1 MVLFPAFY
9 EIFQKPIMR
18 GFVQN
23 RMLCSVGVAVMD
35 SEPAGRA
42 SASRGVPRAAAARDG
57 KPGCRRF
64 QTFSIIG
71 VTDNFGFGPQPI
83 GKTLAPW
90 TAFFLP
96 DRKGSLPNNGLLS
109 PIPGHHALEHTNRG
123 LSPAPHPHS
132 DV

>member
-1 MVLFPAFY
+1 
-9 EIFQKPIMR
+9 MR

-23 RMLCSVGVAVMD
+23 RMLCSAALVSPSWIQNRQAGLQRVG
-35 SEPAGRA
+35 EFRA
-42 SASRGVPRAAAARDG
+42 RRRRETASPVVDDF
-57 KPGCRRF
+57 KRF
-64 QTFSIIG
+64 PIIG

-83 GKTLAPW
+83 GKTLALW
-90 TAFFLP
+90 TAFCLS